1 MDEIFP
7 VLGGV
12 VLGLATGQLS
22 IRFRWIAIALLA
34 PLIAYTASK
43 ISGEFDQN
51 WRLVLVDGAEVLT
64 AAALAAHIG
73 YIATKVPALGRAIGA
88 RFGRR

>member
-12 VLGLATGQLS
+12 VLGLAAGQLS
-22 IRFRWIAIALLA
+22 LRVRWIAIALLA
-34 PLIAYTASK
+34 ALIAYTASK

-51 WRLVLVDGAEVLT
+51 WRLVLVDGAEVVI
-64 AAALAAHIG
+64 AAALAARIG
-73 YIATKVPALGRAIGA
+73 YIAATVPALGRAIGA